1 MSCPGI
7 CEKYR
12 AYRTGLTSGF
22 THGNKRCRRCDI
34 FIKFDGMFCPC
45 CFYKL
50 QTKSRKKPTKNGVK
64 AQALINL
71 ETLIQYTI
79 VMKLSEKESRV
90 FLKTRGH
97 EISKIK
103 YYEIKQKLR
112 EKREKRA
119 HDIASF
125 ELLDQH
131 MERIDNLI
139 TVEHEQWRCY
149 NTEKDKDKRSIILE
163 RIANMQSDISAAYDA
178 TRKIMEK
185 QAELKKLI
193 EPIIETKIS

>member
-1 MSCPGI
+1 
-7 CEKYR
+7 
-12 AYRTGLTSGF
+12 
-22 THGNKRCRRCDI
+22 
-34 FIKFDGMFCPC
+34 
-45 CFYKL
+45 
-50 QTKSRKKPTKNGVK
+50 
-64 AQALINL
+64 
-71 ETLIQYTI
+71 
-79 VMKLSEKESRV
+79 MKLSEKESLV

-112 EKREKRA
+112 ERRERRA
-119 HDIASF
+119 RDIASF

-139 TVEHEQWRCY
+139 TIEHEQWRCY

-163 RIANMQSDISAAYDA
+163 RIPNMQSDISAAYDA

-193 EPIIETKIS
+193 EPILETKTS